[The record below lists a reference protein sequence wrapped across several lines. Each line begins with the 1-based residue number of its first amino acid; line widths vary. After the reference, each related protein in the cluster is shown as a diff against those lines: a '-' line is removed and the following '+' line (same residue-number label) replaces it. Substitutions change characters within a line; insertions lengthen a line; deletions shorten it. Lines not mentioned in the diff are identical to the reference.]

1 MTASVIAISYSHCVC
16 VGVLV
21 LLSGT
26 CISQSLLITMAFG
39 ENQFQ
44 GMLIYFLS
52 YTK

>member
-1 MTASVIAISYSHCVC
+1 MTAPVIAISYSHCVW

-21 LLSGT
+21 FLSDT
-26 CISQSLLITMAFG
+26 CISQSLLIAMAFR